1 MVSCHGRC
9 EDMSYYVRYI
19 NTVIFQKSWSRIF
32 KTLSDEQSG
41 KLIKALF
48 EFMDGDTPEL
58 EDDTLDGIFLMM
70 ADQIENSARKYVIK
84 AGLDEE

>member
-1 MVSCHGRC
+1 
-9 EDMSYYVRYI
+9 MSYYVNYI

-32 KTLSDEQSG
+32 KALSNEDAG
-41 KLIKALF
+41 LLIKALF
-48 EFMDGDTPEL
+48 EFMEGKSPEL

>member
-1 MVSCHGRC
+1 MSYEVKS
-9 EDMSYYVRYI
+9 MSYYVNYI

-32 KTLSDEQSG
+32 KTLSNEDAG
-41 KLIKALF
+41 LLIKALF
-48 EFMDGDTPEL
+48 EFMEGKSPEL